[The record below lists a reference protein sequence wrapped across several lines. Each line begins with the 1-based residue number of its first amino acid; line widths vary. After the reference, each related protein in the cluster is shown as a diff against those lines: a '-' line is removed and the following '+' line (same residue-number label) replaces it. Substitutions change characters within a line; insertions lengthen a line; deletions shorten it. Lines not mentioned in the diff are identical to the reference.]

1 MTKKHKAA
9 VSCLNSF
16 SKFLISC
23 SCEDNLIL
31 VYDYQRQEVDQE
43 IRLPQ
48 DTFSGLP
55 TVVNMFKDSATGADL
70 LLIGTTS
77 GKVLIYDLQLKQF
90 GHEIRSKLVRTSG
103 AHSRWSQAFEFV
115 SSQSQSSKT
124 CSLFPAMYSLS
135 SLNVDKSSSLMLQS
149 AQGRSRAGIGCSSK
163 NWLSFKGTYQESKEK
178 ATRWESRSSW

>member
-1 MTKKHKAA
+1 MKSKKIVRTMTKKHKAA

-43 IRLPQ
+43 IRLQQ
-48 DTFSGLP
+48 DTVSGLP
-55 TVVNMFKDSATGADL
+55 TVVNMFKDSASGADL

-90 GHEIRSKLVRTSG
+90 GHEIKTGQDVGSSFQMKPGFRICQFAKSK
-103 AHSRWSQAFEFV
+103 Q
-115 SSQSQSSKT
+115 QDMQ
-124 CSLFPAMYSLS
+124 SLS
-135 SLNVDKSSSLMLQS
+135 CNVFAVVSECGQIKLIDVAVCSGSESAGYRLQ
-149 AQGRSRAGIGCSSK
+149 
-163 NWLSFKGTYQESKEK
+163 FKELVEL
-178 ATRWESRSSW
+178 